1 MATRI
6 EERFAVKAP
15 IDRVWSYLVD
25 PRQVVRCLPGAA
37 LTRVVDERTFL
48 GTVKVAVGPVTVM
61 YQGRVV
67 LDEVDAAAR
76 RARMVGEGREGAG
89 SGSARMTVE
98 SRLAPLSGGATEVTV
113 LADVEVVGRLVQ
125 LGRGMIDQVSHQL
138 FAQFAGCVRATL
150 EAAPNEAPAEEAGRP
165 VRAVPLLFRALWASL
180 VALLR
185 RLFGR
190 SRR

>member
-1 MATRI
+1 MPTRI
-6 EERFAVKAP
+6 EERFTVRAP

-25 PRQVVRCLPGAA
+25 PRQVVRCLPGAE

-89 SGSARMTVE
+89 SGSARMTME
-98 SRLAPLSGGATEVTV
+98 SRLAPLPGGATEVTV
-113 LADVEVVGRLVQ
+113 LAEVDVVGRLVQ
-125 LGRGMIDQVSHQL
+125 LGRGMIEQVSRQL
-138 FAQFAGCVRATL
+138 FAQFAGCVRTTL
-150 EAAPNEAPAEEAGRP
+150 EAARGAAPPAGAGEP

-185 RLFGR
+185 RLLGR
-190 SRR
+190 R